1 MELASRCRIVERIVW
16 QTSSLIRLS
25 MLTVKPMF
33 IWIKVLVN
41 WVLFAASY
49 SAHLGQRGSV
59 QELWLICGIVFFLHV
74 SCRNG
79 RRRRPYACGCCIQ
92 IRVAGQKLGKP
103 SLPRTASIVKFRCNR
118 TSINCTQIRFA
129 AQISDKH
136 SWYQNSR
143 GASLL
148 QHELRVPA
156 WEALLCDGKDLISR
170 L

>member
-1 MELASRCRIVERIVW
+1 MELASRCRIVERMVW

-79 RRRRPYACGCCIQ
+79 RRRRPSACGCCIQ
-92 IRVAGQKLGKP
+92 IRVAGQKLGKLPFREWPQSSNSDGIVLP
-103 SLPRTASIVKFRCNR
+103 SIALRFGSQVKYQISIPGTRTAEVPVCCSMNYV
-118 TSINCTQIRFA
+118 
-129 AQISDKH
+129 
-136 SWYQNSR
+136 Y
-143 GASLL
+143 LL
-148 QHELRVPA
+148 
-156 WEALLCDGKDLISR
+156 GKLFSVTERI
-170 L
+170 